1 MPKTYIVTAE
11 QGAEAARARKKTKDK
26 QTDQRLHAVQL
37 RGEGKKNEEI
47 AEWLG
52 TSSDMVSRWVSI
64 YMRGGIKALLSKK
77 RGGNHRNMSIEAERE
92 LLATFEERANAGQ
105 VVEVS
110 EIKQAYEGLL
120 GRKISSGQI
129 YYVLARH
136 KWRKT
141 KPRSQHPKK
150 ATPEVIEA
158 SKKLTVRSM
167 N

>member
-1 MPKTYIVTAE
+1 MPKTYQVTAE
-11 QGAEAARARKKTKDK
+11 QGAEVARARKKTKDK

-47 AEWLG
+47 AERLE
-52 TSSDMVSRWVSI
+52 TSTDMVSRWVSQ
-64 YMRGGIKALLSKK
+64 YMKGGIEALQPKK

-92 LLATFEERANAGQ
+92 LIARFEEQAKAGQ

-110 EIKQAYEGLL
+110 EIKRAYEGML

-136 KWRKT
+136 KWRKI

-150 ATPEVIEA
+150 ANPEAIEA
-158 SKKLTVRSM
+158 SKKLTVRSA